1 MIKVLLVDD
10 DQFIRQGLKHFVDWE
25 KYGYQIL
32 AEAENGM
39 DAIHILE
46 ETDIDLVFVDI
57 KMPGMTGMELISYV
71 QKNLSRQIRFV
82 ILTGYAEFQY
92 ARKALQLNVL
102 DYMLKPVQKEELIH
116 VLTKINQD
124 YQQEQQERKQK
135 YDFHIA
141 KLLLGKFSSED
152 LKQVK
157 KYLVNSKLEKYVS
170 IEFDRNQKE
179 FAALGHSGQ
188 MDQQQDL
195 IRYQIGRASCRERVW
210 LYV

>member
-10 DQFIRQGLKHFVDWE
+10 EQFIRQGLKHLVDWE

-141 KLLLGKFSSED
+141 KLLLGTA
-152 LKQVK
+152 
-157 KYLVNSKLEKYVS
+157 N
-170 IEFDRNQKE
+170 
-179 FAALGHSGQ
+179 
-188 MDQQQDL
+188 
-195 IRYQIGRASCRERVW
+195 
-210 LYV
+210 